1 MEKITQK
8 VTKNGKILKILSENL
23 QNYKYSAFEKALR
36 NKDILLNGKRIKQNE
51 NVEVGD
57 EITIFLD
64 KNSQK
69 DLYKIFWEDENF
81 IVFDKMQGIEVCDGE
96 YNLCSEYFS
105 KTDRQLFPIHRIDRN
120 TMGLVMFAKSKDMQ
134 NKMIELFKLGCVT
147 KNYYAIVTGEPKD
160 SDILQGYLKKDSELI
175 KVKIFD
181 KKVQGSV
188 FVETKYI
195 MQKNYG
201 EIKLLFVEIKD
212 GKTHQ
217 IRAHLSYV
225 NLPILGDEK
234 YGDTKIN
241 KKYGEHKQLL
251 QAFEIVFNVPKENE
265 LGYLNNIKLK
275 QDINQKLSKI
285 NAKNV

>member
-23 QNYKYSAFEKALR
+23 QKYKYSALEKALR

-51 NVEVGD
+51 NVKIWD

-64 KNSQK
+64 ENSQK
-69 DLYKIFWEDENF
+69 DLYKIFWEDKNF

-105 KTDRQLFPIHRIDRN
+105 KTGKQIFPIHRIDRN

-147 KNYYAIVTGEPKD
+147 KNYYAIVTGEPKE

-175 KVKIFD
+175 QVKIFD

-188 FVETKYI
+188 FVETRYI
-195 MQKNYG
+195 MQK
-201 EIKLLFVEIKD
+201 KLRRS
-212 GKTHQ
+212 KT
-217 IRAHLSYV
+217 S
-225 NLPILGDEK
+225 
-234 YGDTKIN
+234 
-241 KKYGEHKQLL
+241 
-251 QAFEIVFNVPKENE
+251 FC
-265 LGYLNNIKLK
+265 
-275 QDINQKLSKI
+275 
-285 NAKNV
+285 

>member
-51 NVEVGD
+51 NVTVGD

-69 DLYKIFWEDENF
+69 KLYEIFWEDENF
-81 IVFDKMQGIEVCDGE
+81 IVFDKAQGIEVCDGE
-96 YNLCSEYFS
+96 YNLCDDFCS
-105 KTDRQLFPIHRIDRN
+105 KFDKKIFPIHRIDRN
-120 TMGLVMFAKSKDMQ
+120 TMGLVMFAKNADMQ
-134 NKMIELFKLGCVT
+134 HKMVELFKLGKVT
-147 KNYYAIVTGEPKD
+147 KNYYAVVLGEPKQ
-160 SDILQGYLKKDSELI
+160 SEILQGYLKKDSELAQ
-175 KVKIFD
+175 VKIFAKEEKD
-181 KKVQGSV
+181 SV
-188 FVETKYI
+188 FIETKYTL
-195 MQKNYG
+195 KKSYG
-201 EIKLLFVEIKD
+201 ETKLLIVQIKE

-217 IRAHLSYV
+217 IRAHLSYAH
-225 NLPILGDEK
+225 LPILGDEK

-251 QAFEIVFNVPKENE
+251 QAFEIMFDVPKNSE
-265 LGYLNNIKLK
+265 LKYLNDVKLK
-275 QDINQKLSKI
+275 QDLNSKLSQVC
-285 NAKNV
+285 AKNV